1 MSCFWRYL
9 FRAFSIPL
17 SENPDYCLFRLALNL
32 NSLSAW
38 ASASLSLQCAPL
50 PELPVMSAA
59 RLIVPRV
66 RILCALTVASTLV
79 SM

>member
-17 SENPDYCLFRLALNL
+17 GENPGSCLLRLALNL

-38 ASASLSLQCAPL
+38 AGAFLALQCAPF
-50 PELPVMSAA
+50 PALPVRSAA
-59 RLIVPRV
+59 RLTVPRV
-66 RILCALTVASTLV
+66 RSLCALTVAPTLV